1 MRNEG
6 AGQQTPEGR
15 GEEAGGAAEQDT
27 AAAEQNSATT
37 ERDAASP
44 SATVPDPAP
53 RPRTVD
59 DGPSE
64 GQARWATFRHEML
77 TGNWLLTLLAIVAAM
92 VISSI
97 LIAVA
102 DADVRASAGYF
113 FSRPADMLAAVWDS
127 VAGTYM
133 ALFRGSV
140 LDYTVLR
147 QGISTAALG
156 QAVAP
161 LTKTMVEATPL
172 IFAALGIGI
181 GFRSGLFN
189 IGAQGQVL
197 MGAAT
202 ASFIGFTFVPP
213 GGTGFGPSL
222 LHVVLAIAA
231 AVLVAGLWAGI
242 AGFLKARTGANEVI
256 VTIMLNWI
264 ATYLVAYLL
273 TTSVYRIQGNRPIAP
288 HVLGTAELPSL
299 LGGWSLLHWGFPLAL
314 LAAVGVWW
322 LMERSTVGFQ
332 FRAVGAN
339 AHAARTAGISVNR
352 VFVMVM
358 VAAGMLAGAGGAMQ
372 ILGVEGTFRASSAGS
387 IGFDAITVALL
398 GRNRPGG
405 IVASAMLF
413 GALRAGAAL
422 MQTEANT
429 PVDIILVIQAVIVLF
444 IAAPPLVRAL
454 FHLPGRTPRRR
465 SVQAKEVTS

>member
-1 MRNEG
+1 MTGESTGRDEPENTED
-6 AGQQTPEGR
+6 GQR
-15 GEEAGGAAEQDT
+15 DGEEPQGAPK
-27 AAAEQNSATT
+27 
-37 ERDAASP
+37 SP
-44 SATVPDPAP
+44 RPVVPDSAP
-53 RPRTVD
+53 RPHTVD
-59 DGPSE
+59 DGPTTS
-64 GQARWATFRHEML
+64 QARWATFRHEML
-77 TGNWLLTLLAIVAAM
+77 TGNWVITLLAIVAAM
-92 VISSI
+92 LISSV

-102 DADVRASAGYF
+102 DSDVRSSAGYF
-113 FSRPADMLAAVWDS
+113 FSRPSDMLAAVGDS
-127 VAGTYM
+127 VAGTYI

-140 LDYTVLR
+140 LDYAVLR
-147 QGISTAALG
+147 QGFSLAALG
-156 QAVAP
+156 QAIAP

-202 ASFIGFTFVPP
+202 ASLVGFTFVPP
-213 GGTGFGPSL
+213 GGTGFFPSL
-222 LHVVLAIAA
+222 LHVVVAIGA

-299 LGGWSLLHWGFPLAL
+299 LGGWSPLHWGFPLAL
-314 LAAVGVWW
+314 LAAVGGWW

-339 AHAARTAGISVNR
+339 SHAARTAGITVNR

-372 ILGVEGTFRASSAGS
+372 ILGVEGTFRGSSAGT

-422 MQTEANT
+422 MQTEADT

-444 IAAPPLVRAL
+444 IAAPPLVRSM
-454 FHLPGRTPRRR
+454 FRLPGRTTRART
-465 SVQAKEVTS
+465 VTAKEATS